1 MHEFNQIRP
10 GEPDFYVLP
19 DFRGCSREAPQTEE
33 IPYVMV
39 AQPLTTHHE
48 QKSYAGEVQARQQT
62 ALAFRVGGQ
71 VTARLAEV
79 GDRVRAGQVL
89 ARLDV
94 SDAQLQSN
102 AAGPSWKV
110 LKLL

>member
-19 DFRGCSREAPQTEE
+19 DFRCSREAPQTEE

-79 GDRVRAGQVL
+79 GIESGRAGL
-89 ARLDV
+89 GP
-94 SDAQLQSN
+94 
-102 AAGPSWKV
+102 AGCE
-110 LKLL
+110 